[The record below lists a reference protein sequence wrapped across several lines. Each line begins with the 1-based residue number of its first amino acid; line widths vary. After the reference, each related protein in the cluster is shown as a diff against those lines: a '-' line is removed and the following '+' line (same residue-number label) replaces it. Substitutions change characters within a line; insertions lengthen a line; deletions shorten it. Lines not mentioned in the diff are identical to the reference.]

1 MVVSCFT
8 LLYFYLVYIQIK
20 GQYRSFPHL
29 ESILLLQLCLQKCKW
44 PRSLNWLFCLIVGSD
59 QNTTHVGVGWS
70 QLLYVGG
77 RKGVCWSLVTVG
89 PKYGRRVLRAN
100 PDAPIRVC
108 FTTHNLSK
116 PSIKYINSLG
126 VSVLSNVY
134 LVPCPHIYTHCL
146 SKVDINVG
154 LVYKC
159 NLSNR
164 GAELGILLVPMY
176 WPCVKYISQ
185 GAFSTDMQRF
195 EMDQLLVWGF
205 HRTNYS
211 HCGLACL
218 GNCWREEVEVFAFHV
233 RRLSLSNY
241 GCRGWH
247 NFWSAN

>member
-1 MVVSCFT
+1 M
-8 LLYFYLVYIQIK
+8 

-29 ESILLLQLCLQKCKW
+29 ESILLLQLCIQNCKW
-44 PRSLNWLFCLIVGSD
+44 PRSLNWLFCLMVGSD

-146 SKVDINVG
+146 SKVDVNVDP
-154 LVYKC
+154 VCKY

-164 GAELGILLVPMY
+164 GAELGMLLVPMY
-176 WPCVKYISQ
+176 WPCV
-185 GAFSTDMQRF
+185 
-195 EMDQLLVWGF
+195 
-205 HRTNYS
+205 
-211 HCGLACL
+211 
-218 GNCWREEVEVFAFHV
+218 
-233 RRLSLSNY
+233 
-241 GCRGWH
+241 
-247 NFWSAN
+247 